1 MKEKFGGGTL
11 MNYIGIDLGGTKIL
25 GALFDEKGEVLYKG
39 KKKTKAKEGI
49 EAVERQLFSLI
60 DDLIKANKKEEIK
73 AIGIGVPGLVDTKT
87 GTVKFAPNITMNNY
101 PIGKIIKDKY
111 NLDVF
116 VGNDVN
122 VGTLGEWK
130 YSLGGKTNNL
140 IGIFVGTGIG
150 GGIIIN
156 NKLFE
161 GSTGL
166 AGEIGHMTIDSSGAI
181 CGCGS
186 RGCLEAVASKTG
198 IQAEIEARIKRG
210 DSTMIKDSLM
220 KEGIL
225 KSGPLKDAYKKGD
238 LVVIESIERAA
249 KYLGIGV
256 ANLINIFDP
265 EVIVF
270 GGGIIEELG
279 DIIMPIVQE
288 EARRYAMKN
297 IFENVLF
304 QKAKLGDDAGIIGA
318 LTLAQEGA
326 R

>member
-1 MKEKFGGGTL
+1 

-25 GALFDEKGEVLYKG
+25 GALFDESGKILHKS

-49 EAVERQLFSLI
+49 KAVEIQLFSVI
-60 DDLIKANKKEEIK
+60 DELLKANKKEEIR

-101 PIGKIIKDKY
+101 PIGECIKNKY
-111 NLDVF
+111 KLEVF

-122 VGTLGEWK
+122 VGVLGEWK
-130 YSLGGKTNNL
+130 YSLGGQTGNL

-150 GGIIIN
+150 GGIILD

-161 GSTGL
+161 GTTGV

-210 DSTMIKDSLM
+210 DSTLIKESLQ

-225 KSGPLKDAYKKGD
+225 KSGPLKEAYENGD

-249 KYLGIGV
+249 KYLGAGV

-279 DIIMPIVQE
+279 DIIMPIVKE
-288 EARRYAMKN
+288 EAGRYAMKR
-297 IFENVLF
+297 IFENVRF
-304 QKAKLGDDAGIIGA
+304 EKAKLGDDAGIVGA
-318 LTLAQEGA
+318 LTLAQEGV

>member
-1 MKEKFGGGTL
+1 

-25 GALFDEKGEVLYKG
+25 GALFDESGKILHKS
-39 KKKTKAKEGI
+39 KKKTKTKEGI
-49 EAVERQLFSLI
+49 KAVETQLFSVI
-60 DDLIKANKKEEIK
+60 DELLKANKKEEIK

-87 GTVKFAPNITMNNY
+87 GVVKFAPNITMNNY
-101 PIGKIIKDKY
+101 PIGELIKNKY
-111 NLDVF
+111 KLDVF

-122 VGTLGEWK
+122 VGVLGEWK
-130 YSLGGKTNNL
+130 YSLGGQTGNL

-150 GGIIIN
+150 GGIILN

-161 GSTGL
+161 GTTGV

-210 DSTMIKDSLM
+210 DSTLIKESLL

-225 KSGPLKDAYKKGD
+225 KSGPLKEAYEKGD

>member
-1 MKEKFGGGTL
+1 

-25 GALFDEKGEVLYKG
+25 GALFNEKGEVLYKN

-49 EAVERQLFSLI
+49 TVVEKQLFSLI
-60 DDLIKANKKEEIK
+60 DDLIKAGKKEEIK

-101 PIGKIIKDKY
+101 PIGKIIRDKY
-111 NLDVF
+111 NLKVF

-161 GSTGL
+161 GTTGL

-210 DSTMIKDSLM
+210 DSTLIKDSLM

-225 KSGPLKDAYKKGD
+225 KSGPLKDAYEKGD

-297 IFENVLF
+297 IFENVVF
-304 QKAKLGDDAGIIGA
+304 KKAKLGDDAGIIGA
-318 LTLAQEGA
+318 LTLAQEGV